1 MLRYSLLIDRMH
13 TIDSPT
19 CANDSI
25 EMKSIIQTKI
35 ISVIQSTLFT
45 LIVRCWN
52 SFNSQIVIDS
62 LSATLPASRQTPLT
76 YIQPSSHMYSHH
88 THTHKHR
95 PSWTCFT
102 RFCFDIFLQHCL
114 LYWVALS
121 KFVQSPLPTIDTYR
135 HLHRYWYWLL

>member
-25 EMKSIIQTKI
+25 EMKSTIQIKI

-62 LSATLPASRQTPLT
+62 LSAILPASRQAPLIFNHLHT
-76 YIQPSSHMYSHH
+76 CIHTIH
-88 THTHKHR
+88 THTHTHR

-102 RFCFDIFLQHCL
+102 RFCFGIFLQHCL

-135 HLHRYWYWLL
+135 HLHHYWYWLL

>member
-25 EMKSIIQTKI
+25 EMKSTIQTKI

-52 SFNSQIVIDS
+52 SFNSQIVVDS
-62 LSATLPASRQTPLT
+62 LSATLPASKQAPLIFNHLHT
-76 YIQPSSHMYSHH
+76 CIHTIH
-88 THTHKHR
+88 THTHR

-102 RFCFDIFLQHCL
+102 RFSFGFLLQHCL